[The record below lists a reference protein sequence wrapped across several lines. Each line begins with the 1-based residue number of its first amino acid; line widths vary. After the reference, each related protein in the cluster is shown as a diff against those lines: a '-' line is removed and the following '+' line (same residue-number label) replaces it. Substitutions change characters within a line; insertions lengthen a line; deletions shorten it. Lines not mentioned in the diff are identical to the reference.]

1 LFDKLKNA
9 FSKFQEALLT
19 KTIQEED
26 ITEALSTL
34 ELNLLESDVAIEVI
48 DFIKSELKTKFIKT
62 KVERKTNINELMQ
75 GQLKEILLRILDGY
89 QDRTLYNLI
98 KDNSAVPYTI
108 LFLGINGTGKTTT
121 IAKVAYFLK
130 QKGLNSV
137 LAAGDTYRA
146 GAIEQLDIHAQK
158 LNMKLLKQKYGADP
172 AAVAKDAKIYAVQH
186 KLDVV
191 LIDTAGRMQ
200 TSHNLMDELIKIK
213 RVASPNMTIFV
224 GDSLAGND
232 LLVQAREFQEKV
244 GFDAF
249 ILTKVDAD
257 IKGGSIINASFSSK
271 RPILFLGTGQK
282 YEDLVP
288 FNPNWVIDRLLS

>member
-9 FSKFQEALLT
+9 FTKFQEAILT

-34 ELNLLESDVAIEVI
+34 ELNLLESEVAIEVI
-48 DFIKSELKTKFIKT
+48 DFIKFELKNKFTGIR
-62 KVERKTNINELMQ
+62 VERKTNMKELMLN
-75 GQLKEILLRILDGY
+75 QLKEILLRILDGY
-89 QDRTLYNLI
+89 KDKTLYDII
-98 KDNSAVPYTI
+98 KDSSSIPYTI

-130 QKGLNSV
+130 QRGLSSV

-146 GAIEQLDIHAQK
+146 GAIEQLDIHAQN
-158 LNMKLLKQKYGADP
+158 LNIKLLKQKYGADP
-172 AAVAKDAKIYAVQH
+172 AAVAKDAKMYAIQH
-186 KLDVV
+186 KLQTV

-200 TSHNLMDELIKIK
+200 TSHNLMDELAKIK
-213 RVASPNMTIFV
+213 KVALPNMTIFV
-224 GDSLAGND
+224 GDALAGND
-232 LLVQAREFQEKV
+232 LLTQAREFQEKV

-257 IKGGSIINASFSSK
+257 VKGGSIINASFSSK
-271 RPILFLGTGQK
+271 KPILFLGTGQK
-282 YEDLVP
+282 YDDLVP
-288 FNPNWVIDRLLS
+288 FNPYWVIDRLLS

>member
-1 LFDKLKNA
+1 MFDKLKNA

>member
-9 FSKFQEALLT
+9 FTKFQEVLLT

-34 ELNLLESDVAIEVI
+34 ELNLLESEVAIEVI
-48 DFIKSELKTKFIKT
+48 DFIKSELKTKFTGIR
-62 KVERKTNINELMQ
+62 VERKTNMKELILN
-75 GQLKEILLRILDGY
+75 QLKEILLRILDGY
-89 QDRTLYNLI
+89 QDKTLYDLI
-98 KDNSAVPYTI
+98 KDSSSIPYTI

-130 QKGLNSV
+130 QKGLSSV

-146 GAIEQLDIHAQK
+146 GAIEQLDIHAQN
-158 LNMKLLKQKYGADP
+158 LNIKLLKQKYGADP
-172 AAVAKDAKIYAVQH
+172 AAIAKDAKMYAMQH
-186 KLDVV
+186 KLQTV

-200 TSHNLMDELIKIK
+200 TSHNLMDELAKIK
-213 RVASPNMTIFV
+213 RVALPNMTIFV
-224 GDSLAGND
+224 GDALAGND
-232 LLVQAREFQEKV
+232 LLTQAREFQEKV

-257 IKGGSIINASFSSK
+257 VKGGSIINASFSSK

-282 YEDLVP
+282 YDDLVP
-288 FNPNWVIDRLLS
+288 FNPYWVIDRLLS